1 MTRRIDEHVH
11 HDTTE
16 DQYTKRHQFRPK
28 SLAEQDA
35 EWERQERIQAQS
47 ERRHAELARKRVSA

>member
-11 HDTTE
+11 VEISDE
-16 DQYTKRHQFRPK
+16 QYDRRHQAWPK

-35 EWERQERIQAQS
+35 EWARQERIQKQAA
-47 ERRHAELARKRVSA
+47 ERARRRGVSV

>member
-11 HDTTE
+11 VDTTD
-16 DQYTKRHQFRPK
+16 DQYSIRHLARPK

-35 EWERQERIQAQS
+35 EWERTERIREQAA
-47 ERRHAELARKRVSA
+47 ERARKRVSV